1 MPNAIATQSRP
12 DPRLSRLLWQAAA
25 LATLPWFLAP
35 TMYGAS
41 PWLGQGL
48 AWLVLAP
55 MISLLVLHREQLLAL
70 FAATMEPAFSRRRS
84 SGRRGQARRASQR
97 PRHRARSPR
106 AA

>member
-1 MPNAIATQSRP
+1 MSKFTAAATRP
-12 DPRLSRLLWQAAA
+12 DPRLSRLLWQLAA

-48 AWLVLAP
+48 LWLVLAP
-55 MISLLVLHREQLLAL
+55 MISLLVLHRQQLRLL
-70 FAATMEPAFSRRRS
+70 FAATLDPAFSRRRAG
-84 SGRRGQARRASQR
+84 GRRGQARRASQR
-97 PRHRARSPR
+97 PRRRSQSPR